1 MGLFD
6 GEIGGAVAKKVFL
19 LAKGCRLWID
29 GDVAI
34 QARLIEKTARGQSGL
49 IVAQAH
55 GLCIFVVGLV
65 CDAIIHAPKFR
76 CVV

>member
-6 GEIGGAVAKKVFL
+6 GKIGGSVAKKIFS
-19 LAKGCRLWID
+19 LAKRCWLWID

-34 QARLIEKTARGQSGL
+34 QACLIKKTARAQSGL
-49 IVAQAH
+49 IVRQAH
-55 GLCIFVVGLV
+55 GLCIFVVALM

-76 CVV
+76 CG